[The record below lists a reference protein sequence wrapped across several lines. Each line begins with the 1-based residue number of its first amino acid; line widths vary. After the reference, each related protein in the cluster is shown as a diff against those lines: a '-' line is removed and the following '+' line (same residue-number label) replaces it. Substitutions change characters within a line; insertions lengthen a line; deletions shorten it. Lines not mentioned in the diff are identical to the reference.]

1 MSSKAKVRSF
11 AALLVLAAAFLL
23 AALLGWGIPMEKVRA
38 ETTHTVDSAQSLAQA
53 MATAQEGDTVQ
64 LTATIKF
71 DLTDADL
78 VSSIWPGRGPNKHLI
93 LDATDDTLPAQ
104 SQTLDL
110 NGNTLEVIT
119 GSQESCFSLVGG
131 VTLTIT
137 DSKGGGKIVGAS
149 NGNFFNGTAESG
161 LVLEG
166 VAIEFSDYADDI
178 VAGKPAIST
187 AGSLSL
193 NKVTYN
199 AGTSGVGGPALVD
212 TESLADGTYVYT
224 EGSNYF
230 VGGEEILSQAG
241 AVAAVEGT
249 ATAYTTLQAA
259 VDAIPENSEEPVTV
273 TLLADITE
281 GASPAAIVKPNRS
294 LNWILDLN
302 GHDITVAGANGV
314 IYYGNNASGTIT
326 IRGEGTL
333 ANTQSGPNC
342 AIIDVSWATG
352 VTINL
357 EGGTYRKTSSG
368 NNEFIVFVT
377 DANNLTA
384 LNISGGTFEE
394 GKVRGLYGSELNISE
409 GLFRDEVDVY
419 GAGSIE
425 GGTFENEITFGSSA
439 TLNISGG
446 FFKVEPDEKY
456 LADNFE
462 FVDNDGDGIYEVME
476 GVVAKIGNVG
486 YTGLGEAFAEAND
499 GDTITLL
506 ADMGSEQEPATETS
520 SIVFDKAG
528 ASVTFDLNGH
538 SLYLTNGTV
547 HVNNGLRFMVVRAGT
562 IIVTNSQQNGG
573 VISASGN
580 PFRIAPDQKI
590 EAKLVLEKGVKVI
603 GQGGPAVSIV
613 PQGSAIV
620 SDGSAYY
627 AVLETSADLDTPTI
641 FAAIQGNGTSHGTSI
656 TVNGGKLTSN
666 FSAIY
671 QPQFGKLVIND
682 GVLEGQV
689 SGMEIRG
696 GSLEI
701 NGGEIIAHGE
711 FKKIKNE
718 NGSTLYG
725 VAVAVSEHTT
735 EMPITVTINKGT
747 FTATDPTGYAYYQA
761 DTEPDKTADVKAVL
775 HNGTFN
781 GAVASET
788 VSNFIENGTFS
799 EPVESNYLVAERT
812 LSKDEDGNYVVS
824 EQAAVAEIVRGEKT
838 YSFADLATAFAEAE
852 DEDTIRLV
860 SDEAVIDGET
870 GRILIEKRVIFD
882 LNGYTLTIGAGLG
895 NTVALNVRANGDLT
909 LKDSSENQ
917 TGTIDATEADK
928 DVNEG
933 TVPVGTMQA
942 GAKLTIL
949 SGTIIV
955 NTNSESC
962 VFGMAGTMI
971 SIEGGT
977 FINLAETP
985 YVHGGGTP
993 LTVNIDK
1000 NASDASAILQV
1011 KGGTFIGRN
1020 PALGDDSVKTG
1031 NFIPDTVKLTLTYNE
1046 QGEAVYTVLDAD
1058 AEVPEG
1064 TPAVYSV
1071 ESGAVVATVY
1081 TAEGLEEALAEGYAT
1096 VRLGDDIQ
1104 GNFTISKALTLD
1116 LNGKRLYSTNNE
1128 VYTLNAWGGE
1138 SEKETISVEIIS
1150 SANEKGTLEGAG
1162 IALNA
1167 YKYID
1172 LTVRNVSFVSEN
1184 ASALQVYGE
1193 AVQQIKA
1200 QDSTFEG
1207 QLAGVLVFGSGNR
1220 EETVSFEAEDCTIS
1234 GGNYGLSGN
1243 GSGWSM
1249 NTSITLTDCT
1259 VTATGE
1265 SGTAIYHP
1273 QQYSKITI
1281 QGVSDE
1287 GTVISGANGVEMRA
1301 GSLVISG
1308 NVSIT
1313 ATGEYSERYDGD
1325 GPRFT
1330 GVALG
1335 VSRYFDE
1342 EDNGVSVTVEAGAE
1356 FVTTDDSGY
1365 AFLEK
1370 DIVQSGV
1377 SVDNVEV
1384 ILQGGTFNGSISAE
1398 NAQNFIEDGIFSEPV
1413 ESKYLA
1419 AQDAAIT
1426 KNEDGN
1432 YVISSAPATAEVT
1445 IGGATYTYS
1454 TLAEAVA
1461 AVPAENAEPAVIKLI
1476 GSEEVIEG
1484 GGIIV
1489 DGNKNI
1495 VFDFNGKT
1503 YNVVGPTVGSP
1514 GTETNAFQLKMGSTV
1529 VMQNGKIDTT
1539 CAKIVLQKYCDLTL
1553 IDMDLD
1559 FSGRNTVQDVISNNN
1574 ATTIIEGN
1582 TIIKAP
1588 DEQYAFDLYYWPSN
1602 GYDEIQ
1608 VTFADNFKGEVSGAV
1623 GYGADAAGAAT
1634 AGWQTNAAL
1643 NFADGNNGTY
1653 NVTFS
1658 VTAGNAADA
1667 NILLEDGTFSAPVLS
1682 AYLAE
1687 NMAMAMQSDGTYT
1700 VIDEANA
1707 SNEGYVA
1714 SVDNGTTVIM
1724 YESLQAAIDAAG
1736 ANAATITLYDH
1747 VTESIAIA
1755 EGQEIILDLNGH
1767 ILTSEV
1773 NDVATVYNDG
1783 TLKIVDTAETKGKI
1797 TREATEADG
1806 SENTYY
1812 VIANHGVMTLDGIHV
1827 SNENA
1832 EDPSSLIINNIK
1844 ANGVYE
1850 QENPAKLTIESGT
1863 YFCAGS
1869 NVVKNDEYGVLII
1882 KGGEFTCS
1890 EPSGNDYIY
1899 AVIQN
1904 WASATITGGIITHTD
1919 AAEGIA
1925 YSACAY
1931 GGQTSSNDIS
1941 GGTFSGTTAIYLKPG
1956 EGTAGIVKM
1965 TISGDAEIHGVIA
1978 EDVTFPMGED
1988 DSCAISGGSFSDM
2001 PRYDYFEDGFVAT
2014 WNDETKMYETTD
2026 GYFTAAIGDYAYM
2039 TLAEAIAAAE
2049 NGDTIV
2055 LIRDIT
2061 VTETIQFSK
2070 GIIFDLN
2077 GKTITS
2083 DLTEA
2088 DPTVVNPTFKY
2099 NGRNDITFDNG
2110 KIVTNGTAIEL
2121 VGTGLMGVAEI
2132 TLGEDLVIQ
2141 SQSVGVYAYRGL
2153 KLITYA
2159 DITARSAAIQTH
2171 GSISGITNIDVLG
2184 GNITSTNS
2192 VAMYLPQKLGTIN
2205 ISGGTISGTTGIEVR
2220 NGTLNITGGTIIA
2233 TGAELETAPNGSGS
2247 TVNAG
2252 AAVAVSKYANTSSLK
2267 VSISG
2272 GTLEGVYAFYEAN
2285 LNADSAQIDKSKI
2298 TVELTGGTYKGAIGS
2313 ENLTGIIKGG
2323 RYAQQPAEELFNENY
2338 VAQYE
2343 DGFFVPVQSSALIA
2357 ARANAQADVR
2367 SYAASFDLIWEDI
2380 ETLAKDAGSAFSTA
2394 AVAVIDAY
2402 DDIAS
2407 AASEGAVAKARLSA
2421 MNALD
2426 TLLKQIRAEEEADA
2440 KALATAKAEAI
2451 SQIDSAKAASEDQAA
2466 VVVPTATYLAI
2477 NSAETVEE
2485 VAQYLAN
2492 ALAEIKDIRTYRSEI
2507 SGQTSALSDLAQK
2520 LEAITGEGGEF
2531 DSLLSEIKTAIS
2543 GAQEAIVGEGSS
2555 ATLASVQ
2562 QALEQKIKDVQDT
2575 LDQAI
2580 KDLTTSLSGLSS
2592 SLSELK
2598 GMFTNTEG
2606 GNKLDEILS
2615 DIDSAKNEIMNG
2627 DTNSIAAA
2635 VEEIN
2640 RATAALFSGLTADD
2654 GILTQIQTALD
2665 NYNTQLQSL
2674 TGALSKES
2682 GWVAEAIGGVQED
2695 VTAIIGDLDSLATGS
2710 SVADLAAAVDKISGT
2725 LNDVVTTVDSIAQ
2738 QVSASTAVEEE
2749 KENALQE
2756 IRVWLDE
2763 YLDEILGVSEARSA
2777 VQTMAYTPET
2787 TEGEIYAK
2795 LRQAFS
2801 EENAKL
2807 ILKYYND
2814 ALASIDAATTVSDVT
2829 SAISTFQARVA
2840 SVEAAAQNVPEA
2852 TDLTVVYVLLAIVL
2866 AVAIAALVV
2875 VLLKK
2880 RQPAVA
2886 AAQPAEEQSEPVLPA
2901 PEAGQAE
2908 EKAEPVKEELAPA
2921 AVEEAEADDDKEQIV
2936 IAANVRSFGEA
2947 YVELSDDLRDLFRKV
2962 KEYALSKEGASEV
2975 SLSSGVCIKRGSK
2988 QIVKLTVRRGYP
3000 VALFLLENEMLKDFR
3015 RNASAQAKLKIR
3027 ATELVLREEAD
3038 LETAYTMVDLSID
3051 QIEKDIEN
3059 AKERRREARRARRQ
3073 KLQAEA
3079 AAEKAA
3085 SEQENGQEEN

>member
-178 VAGKPAIST
+178 VADKPAIST

-302 GHDITVAGANGV
+302 GHDITVAGANGA

-368 NNEFIVFVT
+368 NNEFIVNVT
-377 DANNLTA
+377 NANNLTA

-409 GLFRDEVDVY
+409 GLFRDEVVVY

-486 YTGLGEAFAEAND
+486 YTGLGE
-499 GDTITLL
+499 
-506 ADMGSEQEPATETS
+506 
-520 SIVFDKAG
+520 
-528 ASVTFDLNGH
+528 
-538 SLYLTNGTV
+538 
-547 HVNNGLRFMVVRAGT
+547 
-562 IIVTNSQQNGG
+562 
-573 VISASGN
+573 
-580 PFRIAPDQKI
+580 
-590 EAKLVLEKGVKVI
+590 
-603 GQGGPAVSIV
+603 
-613 PQGSAIV
+613 
-620 SDGSAYY
+620 
-627 AVLETSADLDTPTI
+627 
-641 FAAIQGNGTSHGTSI
+641 
-656 TVNGGKLTSN
+656 
-666 FSAIY
+666 
-671 QPQFGKLVIND
+671 
-682 GVLEGQV
+682 
-689 SGMEIRG
+689 
-696 GSLEI
+696 
-701 NGGEIIAHGE
+701 
-711 FKKIKNE
+711 
-718 NGSTLYG
+718 
-725 VAVAVSEHTT
+725 
-735 EMPITVTINKGT
+735 
-747 FTATDPTGYAYYQA
+747 
-761 DTEPDKTADVKAVL
+761 
-775 HNGTFN
+775 
-781 GAVASET
+781 
-788 VSNFIENGTFS
+788 
-799 EPVESNYLVAERT
+799 
-812 LSKDEDGNYVVS
+812 
-824 EQAAVAEIVRGEKT
+824 
-838 YSFADLATAFAEAE
+838 AFAEAE

-942 GAKLTIL
+942 GAKLTVL

-955 NTNSESC
+955 DTDSESC
-962 VFGMAGTMI
+962 VFGMAGTTI

-977 FINLAETP
+977 FINLADTP

-1011 KGGTFIGRN
+1011 TGGTFIGRN

-1096 VRLGDDIQ
+1096 VYLGADITA
-1104 GNFTISKALTLD
+1104 NISVPAGRTLTLD
-1116 LNGKRLYSTNNE
+1116 LAGHTLTSNVENVATIYNE
-1128 VYTLNAWGGE
+1128 G
-1138 SEKETISVEIIS
+1138 
-1150 SANEKGTLEGAG
+1150 
-1162 IALNA
+1162 
-1167 YKYID
+1167 D
-1172 LTVRNVSFVSEN
+1172 LT
-1184 ASALQVYGE
+1184 
-1193 AVQQIKA
+1193 I
-1200 QDSTFEG
+1200 
-1207 QLAGVLVFGSGNR
+1207 
-1220 EETVSFEAEDCTIS
+1220 
-1234 GGNYGLSGN
+1234 
-1243 GSGWSM
+1243 
-1249 NTSITLTDCT
+1249 TS
-1259 VTATGE
+1259 
-1265 SGTAIYHP
+1265 S
-1273 QQYSKITI
+1273 
-1281 QGVSDE
+1281 
-1287 GTVISGANGVEMRA
+1287 
-1301 GSLVISG
+1301 
-1308 NVSIT
+1308 
-1313 ATGEYSERYDGD
+1313 
-1325 GPRFT
+1325 
-1330 GVALG
+1330 
-1335 VSRYFDE
+1335 SR
-1342 EDNGVSVTVEAGAE
+1342 
-1356 FVTTDDSGY
+1356 
-1365 AFLEK
+1365 
-1370 DIVQSGV
+1370 
-1377 SVDNVEV
+1377 
-1384 ILQGGTFNGSISAE
+1384 
-1398 NAQNFIEDGIFSEPV
+1398 
-1413 ESKYLA
+1413 
-1419 AQDAAIT
+1419 
-1426 KNEDGN
+1426 
-1432 YVISSAPATAEVT
+1432 
-1445 IGGATYTYS
+1445 GGA
-1454 TLAEAVA
+1454 V
-1461 AVPAENAEPAVIKLI
+1461 
-1476 GSEEVIEG
+1476 
-1484 GGIIV
+1484 
-1489 DGNKNI
+1489 
-1495 VFDFNGKT
+1495 
-1503 YNVVGPTVGSP
+1503 
-1514 GTETNAFQLKMGSTV
+1514 
-1529 VMQNGKIDTT
+1529 
-1539 CAKIVLQKYCDLTL
+1539 
-1553 IDMDLD
+1553 
-1559 FSGRNTVQDVISNNN
+1559 
-1574 ATTIIEGN
+1574 
-1582 TIIKAP
+1582 
-1588 DEQYAFDLYYWPSN
+1588 
-1602 GYDEIQ
+1602 
-1608 VTFADNFKGEVSGAV
+1608 
-1623 GYGADAAGAAT
+1623 
-1634 AGWQTNAAL
+1634 
-1643 NFADGNNGTY
+1643 
-1653 NVTFS
+1653 
-1658 VTAGNAADA
+1658 
-1667 NILLEDGTFSAPVLS
+1667 
-1682 AYLAE
+1682 
-1687 NMAMAMQSDGTYT
+1687 
-1700 VIDEANA
+1700 
-1707 SNEGYVA
+1707 
-1714 SVDNGTTVIM
+1714 
-1724 YESLQAAIDAAG
+1724 
-1736 ANAATITLYDH
+1736 
-1747 VTESIAIA
+1747 
-1755 EGQEIILDLNGH
+1755 
-1767 ILTSEV
+1767 
-1773 NDVATVYNDG
+1773 
-1783 TLKIVDTAETKGKI
+1783 

-1806 SENTYY
+1806 TESTYY
-1812 VIANHGVMTLDGIHV
+1812 VIRNEGKMTLESSYLTVYNDNAADPSSVIGNNTGCRNSNPASLTIADGTYRSQASNAVKNDEYGILTITGGTFRTYSQNHAAVQNWATATISGGTFYGVRFALSVEVYNGQTNTTTIMGGTFRDADNAIFISDGYRDGSAVYEGGTIDLSVGGSAKIRGPITESEEFPISDGDDTLSVTVAPDDGFIVGSTEMLAQALNVNDTQIVLGAGLTYNFEVAAGKTFTLDLAGHTLTSDTANVATVTNYGDLTIIDSVGGGMITRGSSHYYVIVNEGTMTLDGITV
-1827 SNENA
+1827 ENRSSS
-1832 EDPSSLIINNIK
+1832 DVSSLIINN
-1844 ANGVYE
+1844 ADLNSE
-1850 QENPAKLTIESGT
+1850 DAAQLTILSGT
-1863 YFCAGS
+1863 YYS
-1869 NVVKNDEYGVLII
+1869 NRASNTVKNDEYGILYIR
-1882 KGGEFTCS
+1882 GGEFTS
-1890 EPSGNDYIY
+1890 
-1899 AVIQN
+1899 
-1904 WASATITGGIITHTD
+1904 
-1919 AAEGIA
+1919 
-1925 YSACAY
+1925 
-1931 GGQTSSNDIS
+1931 TSSNAQSAVLNWGYAEVSGDPVFQGNKIAFVAGAVKDQTGTTIIS
-1941 GGTFSGTTAIYLKPG
+1941 GGTFRTTNI
-1956 EGTAGIVKM
+1956 
-1965 TISGDAEIHGVIA
+1965 
-1978 EDVTFPMGED
+1978 
-1988 DSCAISGGSFSDM
+1988 AISGGAGALVLMVGDGSGSGAGM
-2001 PRYDYFEDGFVAT
+2001 RNVTITGGNFEGTFKSIYYLNSSSSAITADTLTITG
-2014 WNDETKMYETTD
+2014 
-2026 GYFTAAIGDYAYM
+2026 GHFTAPIEVRSEMKMSVTGGTFES
-2039 TLAEAIAAAE
+2039 TLST
-2049 NGDTIV
+2049 GGQ
-2055 LIRDIT
+2055 
-2061 VTETIQFSK
+2061 TE
-2070 GIIFDLN
+2070 
-2077 GKTITS
+2077 
-2083 DLTEA
+2083 
-2088 DPTVVNPTFKY
+2088 Y
-2099 NGRNDITFDNG
+2099 
-2110 KIVTNGTAIEL
+2110 
-2121 VGTGLMGVAEI
+2121 
-2132 TLGEDLVIQ
+2132 
-2141 SQSVGVYAYRGL
+2141 
-2153 KLITYA
+2153 
-2159 DITARSAAIQTH
+2159 
-2171 GSISGITNIDVLG
+2171 
-2184 GNITSTNS
+2184 
-2192 VAMYLPQKLGTIN
+2192 
-2205 ISGGTISGTTGIEVR
+2205 ISGGAFAREPAETAFAQDYAGVLYNGYYVVIETTTDDLGALIVARVNAQGDVR
-2220 NGTLNITGGTIIA
+2220 NYAASLDLIWADIQA
-2233 TGAELETAPNGSGS
+2233 LAED
-2247 TVNAG
+2247 
-2252 AAVAVSKYANTSSLK
+2252 
-2267 VSISG
+2267 
-2272 GTLEGVYAFYEAN
+2272 
-2285 LNADSAQIDKSKI
+2285 ADSA
-2298 TVELTGGTYKGAIGS
+2298 
-2313 ENLTGIIKGG
+2313 
-2323 RYAQQPAEELFNENY
+2323 F
-2338 VAQYE
+2338 
-2343 DGFFVPVQSSALIA
+2343 SSAA
-2357 ARANAQADVR
+2357 
-2367 SYAASFDLIWEDI
+2367 
-2380 ETLAKDAGSAFSTA
+2380 A
-2394 AVAVIDAY
+2394 AVIEAY
-2402 DDIAS
+2402 DDIAY
-2407 AASEGAVAKARLSA
+2407 ATSEGAVALARLSA
-2421 MNALD
+2421 MDALD
-2426 TLLKQIRAEEEADA
+2426 TLLAQIRAEEEAAAEVLVAA
-2440 KALATAKAEAI
+2440 KADAI
-2451 SQIDSAKAASEDQAA
+2451 SQIDAAKAASEDQAA

-2485 VAQYLAN
+2485 VAQYLEN

-2580 KDLTTSLSGLSS
+2580 KDLKTSLSDLSS

-2598 GMFTNTEG
+2598 GMFTDTEG

-2627 DTNSIAAA
+2627 DTNSIASA

-2710 SVADLAAAVDKISGT
+2710 SVADLAAAVDEISGT

>member
-1 MSSKAKVRSF
+1 MRVRSHG
-11 AALLVLAAAFLL
+11 LWRL
-23 AALLGWGIPMEKVRA
+23 RRR
-38 ETTHTVDSAQSLAQA
+38 
-53 MATAQEGDTVQ
+53 GDTVQ
-64 LTATIKF
+64 LTATIEF

-78 VSSIWPGRGPNKHLI
+78 VSSIWPESSEPNKDLV
-93 LDATDDTLPAQ
+93 LDATNETLPAH

-119 GSQESCFSLVGG
+119 GSQKSCFTLVGG

-161 LVLEG
+161 LVLED

-178 VAGKPAIST
+178 VADKPAIST

-273 TLLADITE
+273 TLLAD
-281 GASPAAIVKPNRS
+281 
-294 LNWILDLN
+294 
-302 GHDITVAGANGV
+302 
-314 IYYGNNASGTIT
+314 
-326 IRGEGTL
+326 
-333 ANTQSGPNC
+333 
-342 AIIDVSWATG
+342 
-352 VTINL
+352 
-357 EGGTYRKTSSG
+357 
-368 NNEFIVFVT
+368 
-377 DANNLTA
+377 
-384 LNISGGTFEE
+384 
-394 GKVRGLYGSELNISE
+394 
-409 GLFRDEVDVY
+409 
-419 GAGSIE
+419 
-425 GGTFENEITFGSSA
+425 
-439 TLNISGG
+439 
-446 FFKVEPDEKY
+446 
-456 LADNFE
+456 
-462 FVDNDGDGIYEVME
+462 
-476 GVVAKIGNVG
+476 
-486 YTGLGEAFAEAND
+486 
-499 GDTITLL
+499 
-506 ADMGSEQEPATETS
+506 MGSEQEPATETS
-520 SIVFDKAG
+520 SIVFYKAG

-613 PQGSAIV
+613 PQESAIV

-627 AVLETSADLDTPTI
+627 AVLETSADLDTPTT

-761 DTEPDKTADVKAVL
+761 DTEPDKIADVKAVL
-775 HNGTFN
+775 HDGTFN

-799 EPVESNYLVAERT
+799 EPVESKYLAGGYT
-812 LSKDEDGNYVVS
+812 LSKDDDGNYVVS

-909 LKDSSENQ
+909 LTDSSENQ

-942 GAKLTIL
+942 GAKLTVL

-955 NTNSESC
+955 DTDSESC
-962 VFGMAGTMI
+962 VFGMAGTTI

-1011 KGGTFIGRN
+1011 TGGTFIGRN

-1308 NVSIT
+1308 NVSVT

-1384 ILQGGTFNGSISAE
+1384 ILQDGTFNGSISAE

-1461 AVPAENAEPAVIKLI
+1461 AVPAENAELAVIKLI

-1514 GTETNAFQLKMGSTV
+1514 GTETNAFQLKVGSTV

-1559 FSGRNTVQDVISNNN
+1559 FSDRNTVQDVISNNN
-1574 ATTIIEGN
+1574 ATTTIAGN

-1602 GYDEIQ
+1602 GYDKIQ

-1634 AGWQTNAAL
+1634 AGWQTKAAL
-1643 NFADGNNGTY
+1643 NFADGNDGTY

-1667 NILLEDGTFSAPVLS
+1667 NILVEDGTFSAPVLS

-1700 VIDEANA
+1700 VIEEANA

-1724 YESLQAAIDAAG
+1724 YGSLQAAINAAG

-2141 SQSVGVYAYRGL
+2141 SQSVGVYAHGGL

-2192 VAMYLPQKLGTIN
+2192 VAMYLPQKSGTIN

-2252 AAVAVSKYANTSSLK
+2252 AAVAVSKYANTSTNTSSLK

-2298 TVELTGGTYKGAIGS
+2298 TVALTGGTYKGAIGS

-2380 ETLAKDAGSAFSTA
+2380 ETLAKDAGSSFSTA

-2580 KDLTTSLSGLSS
+2580 KDLTTSLSDLSS

-2598 GMFTNTEG
+2598 GMFTDTEG

-2627 DTNSIAAA
+2627 DTNSIASA

-2710 SVADLAAAVDKISGT
+2710 SVADLAAAVDEISGT

-2866 AVAIAALVV
+2866 AVAVAALVV

>member
-23 AALLGWGIPMEKVRA
+23 AALLGWGIPMEKARA
-38 ETTHTVDSAQSLAQA
+38 ETTTHTVNSAGSLARA
-53 MATAQEGDTVQ
+53 MAAAQEGDTVQ

-161 LVLEG
+161 LVLED

-178 VAGKPAIST
+178 VADKPAIST

-281 GASPAAIVKPNRS
+281 GASPAAIVKANRS

-394 GKVRGLYGSELNISE
+394 GKVRGIYGSQLNISG

-486 YTGLGEAFAEAND
+486 YTGLGEAFAEA
-499 GDTITLL
+499 
-506 ADMGSEQEPATETS
+506 
-520 SIVFDKAG
+520 
-528 ASVTFDLNGH
+528 
-538 SLYLTNGTV
+538 
-547 HVNNGLRFMVVRAGT
+547 
-562 IIVTNSQQNGG
+562 
-573 VISASGN
+573 
-580 PFRIAPDQKI
+580 
-590 EAKLVLEKGVKVI
+590 
-603 GQGGPAVSIV
+603 
-613 PQGSAIV
+613 
-620 SDGSAYY
+620 
-627 AVLETSADLDTPTI
+627 
-641 FAAIQGNGTSHGTSI
+641 
-656 TVNGGKLTSN
+656 
-666 FSAIY
+666 
-671 QPQFGKLVIND
+671 
-682 GVLEGQV
+682 
-689 SGMEIRG
+689 
-696 GSLEI
+696 
-701 NGGEIIAHGE
+701 
-711 FKKIKNE
+711 
-718 NGSTLYG
+718 
-725 VAVAVSEHTT
+725 
-735 EMPITVTINKGT
+735 
-747 FTATDPTGYAYYQA
+747 
-761 DTEPDKTADVKAVL
+761 
-775 HNGTFN
+775 
-781 GAVASET
+781 
-788 VSNFIENGTFS
+788 
-799 EPVESNYLVAERT
+799 
-812 LSKDEDGNYVVS
+812 
-824 EQAAVAEIVRGEKT
+824 
-838 YSFADLATAFAEAE
+838 E

-895 NTVALNVRANGDLT
+895 NTVALNVRANGGLT
-909 LKDSSENQ
+909 LTDSSENQ

-942 GAKLTIL
+942 GAKLTVL

-955 NTNSESC
+955 DTDSESC
-962 VFGMAGTMI
+962 VFGMAGTTI

-1011 KGGTFIGRN
+1011 TGGTFIGRN

-1096 VRLGDDIQ
+1096 VRLGDNIQ

-1116 LNGKRLYSTNNE
+1116 LNGKKLSSESGR
-1128 VYTLNAWGGE
+1128 TLQILASGVVVTDN
-1138 SEKETISVEIIS
+1138 
-1150 SANEKGTLEGAG
+1150 SATDAAG
-1162 IALNA
+1162 
-1167 YKYID
+1167 
-1172 LTVRNVSFVSEN
+1172 
-1184 ASALQVYGE
+1184 
-1193 AVQQIKA
+1193 
-1200 QDSTFEG
+1200 
-1207 QLAGVLVFGSGNR
+1207 
-1220 EETVSFEAEDCTIS
+1220 TIS
-1234 GGNYGLSGN
+1234 GQVAVHVATPQDAEKVDVTIKNVSILSTADDPAINAVQTVNAKLTLDHVNVTTYYYAVSVFTNSELTIRNSEITATATKNYGETAVYIDCSDAEITDTTINSASSGISIFGQYGDGKAAAAASASTYNTLSIQRSEIGAVVYAVANN
-1243 GSGWSM
+1243 GAHHGTVIEIADSNIAASVG
-1249 NTSITLTDCT
+1249 TGIFHPGYGTLTVSGGST
-1259 VTATGE
+1259 VSGE
-1265 SGTAIYHP
+1265 SGI
-1273 QQYSKITI
+1273 
-1281 QGVSDE
+1281 
-1287 GTVISGANGVEMRA
+1287 EMRA
-1301 GSLVISG
+1301 GILTIKDETVSVQATAKAFDATPSG
-1308 NVSIT
+1308 NGNT
-1313 ATGEYSERYDGD
+1313 L
-1325 GPRFT
+1325 T
-1330 GVALG
+1330 GVAVGISQHTTNLP
-1335 VSRYFDE
+1335 VD
-1342 EDNGVSVTVEAGAE
+1342 VTLSEGTYSTAAA
-1356 FVTTDDSGY
+1356 DGY
-1365 AFLEK
+1365 AFYEVDL
-1370 DIVQSGV
+1370 Q
-1377 SVDNVEV
+1377 DNVTEGV
-1384 ILQGGTFNGSISAE
+1384 AASIQNGTFNGAIAGETVS
-1398 NAQNFIEDGIFSEPV
+1398 NFIEDGIFSEPV

-1419 AQDAAIT
+1419 APDAAIT

-1461 AVPAENAEPAVIKLI
+1461 AVPENNAEPAVIKLI

-1588 DEQYAFDLYYWPSN
+1588 DGQYAFDLYYWPSN
-1602 GYDEIQ
+1602 GYDKIQ
-1608 VTFADNFKGEVSGAV
+1608 VTFADDFEGEVSGVV

-1634 AGWQTNAAL
+1634 AGWQTTKAAL

-1653 NVTFS
+1653 NVTFD
-1658 VTAGNAADA
+1658 VTSGNAADA
-1667 NILLEDGTFSAPVLS
+1667 NILVEDGTFSAPVLS

-1687 NMAMAMQSDGTYT
+1687 NMAMAMQSNGTYT

-1714 SVDNGTTVIM
+1714 SVNNGTTVIM

-1747 VTESIAIA
+1747 VTESITIA
-1755 EGQEIILDLNGH
+1755 EGQEIILDLGGFT
-1767 ILTSEV
+1767 LTNVPDKNTITNS
-1773 NDVATVYNDG
+1773 G
-1783 TLKIVDTAETKGKI
+1783 TLTVIGNGTVDNISHGKGALVNYGKATLSGGTF
-1797 TREATEADG
+1797 TRSQEKGTYGNGINEAG
-1806 SENTYY
+1806 GYS
-1812 VIANHGVMTLDGIHV
+1812 ANDNSWYTVKNYGDLTIEEGTTVTTRLQDESGQSV
-1827 SNENA
+1827 GGY
-1832 EDPSSLIINNIK
+1832 SSLI
-1844 ANGVYE
+1844 ANGYQNDTDYKNNHDLVTAANE
-1850 QENPAKLTIESGT
+1850 AKI
-1863 YFCAGS
+1863 
-1869 NVVKNDEYGVLII
+1869 
-1882 KGGEFTCS
+1882 
-1890 EPSGNDYIY
+1890 
-1899 AVIQN
+1899 
-1904 WASATITGGIITHTD
+1904 TITGGTFIGGINTLKNDEGSNAEISGGTFSNVTQAAVQNWNELSISGGTFNADGDTVQAVITGCWGSTI
-1919 AAEGIA
+1919 G
-1925 YSACAY
+1925 SV
-1931 GGQTSSNDIS
+1931 GKTDIS
-1941 GGTFSGTTAIYLKPG
+1941 GGTFNG
-1956 EGTAGIVKM
+1956 EIAP
-1965 TISGDAEIHGVIA
+1965 ISGYGTGIDYSIT
-1978 EDVTFPMGED
+1978 D
-1988 DSCAISGGSFSDM
+1988 GSFSDM

-2141 SQSVGVYAYRGL
+2141 SQSVGVYAHGGL

-2192 VAMYLPQKLGTIN
+2192 VAMYLPQKSGTIN

-2298 TVELTGGTYKGAIGS
+2298 AVELTGGTYKGAVGS

-2380 ETLAKDAGSAFSTA
+2380 ETLAEDAGSAFSTA

-2627 DTNSIAAA
+2627 NTNSIASA

-2710 SVADLAAAVDKISGT
+2710 SVADLAAAVDEISGT

-2763 YLDEILGVSEARSA
+2763 Y
-2777 VQTMAYTPET
+2777 
-2787 TEGEIYAK
+2787 
-2795 LRQAFS
+2795 
-2801 EENAKL
+2801 
-2807 ILKYYND
+2807 
-2814 ALASIDAATTVSDVT
+2814 
-2829 SAISTFQARVA
+2829 STKF
-2840 SVEAAAQNVPEA
+2840 
-2852 TDLTVVYVLLAIVL
+2852 
-2866 AVAIAALVV
+2866 
-2875 VLLKK
+2875 
-2880 RQPAVA
+2880 
-2886 AAQPAEEQSEPVLPA
+2886 
-2901 PEAGQAE
+2901 
-2908 EKAEPVKEELAPA
+2908 
-2921 AVEEAEADDDKEQIV
+2921 
-2936 IAANVRSFGEA
+2936 
-2947 YVELSDDLRDLFRKV
+2947 
-2962 KEYALSKEGASEV
+2962 
-2975 SLSSGVCIKRGSK
+2975 
-2988 QIVKLTVRRGYP
+2988 
-3000 VALFLLENEMLKDFR
+3000 
-3015 RNASAQAKLKIR
+3015 
-3027 ATELVLREEAD
+3027 
-3038 LETAYTMVDLSID
+3038 
-3051 QIEKDIEN
+3051 
-3059 AKERRREARRARRQ
+3059 
-3073 KLQAEA
+3073 
-3079 AAEKAA
+3079 
-3085 SEQENGQEEN
+3085 

>member
-38 ETTHTVDSAQSLAQA
+38 ETTHTVNSAGSLAWA

-64 LTATIKF
+64 LTATIEF

-78 VSSIWPGRGPNKHLI
+78 VSSIWPESSEPNKDLV
-93 LDATDDTLPAQ
+93 LDATNETLPAH

-119 GSQESCFSLVGG
+119 GSQKSCFTLVGG

-166 VAIEFSDYADDI
+166 VAIEFGDYADDI
-178 VAGKPAIST
+178 VADKPAIST

-302 GHDITVAGANGV
+302 GHDITVAGANGA

-368 NNEFIVFVT
+368 NNEFIVNVT
-377 DANNLTA
+377 NANNLTA

-409 GLFRDEVDVY
+409 GLFRDEVVVY

-486 YTGLGEAFAEAND
+486 YTGLGEAFAEAED
-499 GDTITLL
+499 EDTIRLVSDE
-506 ADMGSEQEPATETS
+506 AVIDGETGR
-520 SIVFDKAG
+520 ILIEKRVI
-528 ASVTFDLNGH
+528 FDLNG
-538 SLYLTNGTV
+538 YTLTIGAGLGNTVALNVRANGDLTLTDSSEALTGKIDATEADKIVDHGTV
-547 HVNNGLRFMVVRAGT
+547 PVGTMQAGAKLTVLSGT
-562 IIVTNSQQNGG
+562 IIVDTDSESCVFGMAGTTISIEGGTFINLADTPYVHGGGTPLTVNIDKNASDASAILQVTGGTFIGRNPALGDDSVKTGNFIPDTVKLTLTYNEQGEAVYTVLDADAEVPEGTPAVYSVESGAVVATVYTAKGLEEALAEGYATVRLGDDIQGNFTISKALTLDLNGKNLSSESG
-573 VISASGN
+573 RTLQILASGVVVTDN
-580 PFRIAPDQKI
+580 SATDAAGTISGQVAVHAATPQGAEKVDVTIKNVSILSTADDSEINAVQTVN
-590 EAKLVLEKGVKVI
+590 AKLTLDHVNVTTY
-603 GQGGPAVSIV
+603 
-613 PQGSAIV
+613 
-620 SDGSAYY
+620 YY
-627 AVLETSADLDTPTI
+627 AVSVFTDSELTIRNSEITATATKNYGETAVYIDCSDAEITDTTINSASSGISIFGQYGDGKAAAAASASTYNTLSIQRSEIGAVVYAVANNGAHHGTVIEIADSNIAASVGTGIFHPGYGTLTVSGGSTVSGESGIEMRAGILTIKDETVSVQATAKAFDATPS
-641 FAAIQGNGTSHGTSI
+641 GNGNT
-656 TVNGGKLTSN
+656 LT
-666 FSAIY
+666 
-671 QPQFGKLVIND
+671 
-682 GVLEGQV
+682 
-689 SGMEIRG
+689 
-696 GSLEI
+696 
-701 NGGEIIAHGE
+701 
-711 FKKIKNE
+711 
-718 NGSTLYG
+718 G
-725 VAVAVSEHTT
+725 VAVGISQHTT
-735 EMPITVTINKGT
+735 NLPVDVTLSEGT
-747 FTATDPTGYAYYQA
+747 YSTAAADGYAFYEVDLQ
-761 DTEPDKTADVKAVL
+761 DNVTEGVAASIQ
-775 HNGTFN
+775 NGTFN
-781 GAVASET
+781 GAIAGET

-812 LSKDEDGNYVVS
+812 LSKDDDGNYVVS
-824 EQAAVAEIVRGEKT
+824 EQTAVAEIVRGEKT

-909 LKDSSENQ
+909 LTDSSEAL
-917 TGTIDATEADK
+917 TGKIDATEADK
-928 DVNEG
+928 IVDHG

-942 GAKLTIL
+942 GAKLTVL

-955 NTNSESC
+955 DTDSESC
-962 VFGMAGTMI
+962 VFGMAGTTI

-977 FINLAETP
+977 FINLADTP

-1011 KGGTFIGRN
+1011 TGGTFIGRN

-1096 VRLGDDIQ
+1096 VYLGADITA
-1104 GNFTISKALTLD
+1104 NISVPAGRTLTLD
-1116 LNGKRLYSTNNE
+1116 LAGHTLTSNVENVATIYNE
-1128 VYTLNAWGGE
+1128 G
-1138 SEKETISVEIIS
+1138 
-1150 SANEKGTLEGAG
+1150 
-1162 IALNA
+1162 
-1167 YKYID
+1167 D
-1172 LTVRNVSFVSEN
+1172 LT
-1184 ASALQVYGE
+1184 
-1193 AVQQIKA
+1193 I
-1200 QDSTFEG
+1200 
-1207 QLAGVLVFGSGNR
+1207 
-1220 EETVSFEAEDCTIS
+1220 
-1234 GGNYGLSGN
+1234 
-1243 GSGWSM
+1243 
-1249 NTSITLTDCT
+1249 TS
-1259 VTATGE
+1259 
-1265 SGTAIYHP
+1265 S
-1273 QQYSKITI
+1273 
-1281 QGVSDE
+1281 
-1287 GTVISGANGVEMRA
+1287 
-1301 GSLVISG
+1301 
-1308 NVSIT
+1308 
-1313 ATGEYSERYDGD
+1313 
-1325 GPRFT
+1325 
-1330 GVALG
+1330 
-1335 VSRYFDE
+1335 SR
-1342 EDNGVSVTVEAGAE
+1342 
-1356 FVTTDDSGY
+1356 
-1365 AFLEK
+1365 
-1370 DIVQSGV
+1370 
-1377 SVDNVEV
+1377 
-1384 ILQGGTFNGSISAE
+1384 
-1398 NAQNFIEDGIFSEPV
+1398 
-1413 ESKYLA
+1413 
-1419 AQDAAIT
+1419 
-1426 KNEDGN
+1426 
-1432 YVISSAPATAEVT
+1432 
-1445 IGGATYTYS
+1445 GGA
-1454 TLAEAVA
+1454 V
-1461 AVPAENAEPAVIKLI
+1461 
-1476 GSEEVIEG
+1476 
-1484 GGIIV
+1484 
-1489 DGNKNI
+1489 
-1495 VFDFNGKT
+1495 
-1503 YNVVGPTVGSP
+1503 
-1514 GTETNAFQLKMGSTV
+1514 
-1529 VMQNGKIDTT
+1529 
-1539 CAKIVLQKYCDLTL
+1539 
-1553 IDMDLD
+1553 
-1559 FSGRNTVQDVISNNN
+1559 
-1574 ATTIIEGN
+1574 
-1582 TIIKAP
+1582 
-1588 DEQYAFDLYYWPSN
+1588 
-1602 GYDEIQ
+1602 
-1608 VTFADNFKGEVSGAV
+1608 
-1623 GYGADAAGAAT
+1623 
-1634 AGWQTNAAL
+1634 
-1643 NFADGNNGTY
+1643 
-1653 NVTFS
+1653 
-1658 VTAGNAADA
+1658 
-1667 NILLEDGTFSAPVLS
+1667 
-1682 AYLAE
+1682 
-1687 NMAMAMQSDGTYT
+1687 
-1700 VIDEANA
+1700 
-1707 SNEGYVA
+1707 
-1714 SVDNGTTVIM
+1714 
-1724 YESLQAAIDAAG
+1724 
-1736 ANAATITLYDH
+1736 
-1747 VTESIAIA
+1747 
-1755 EGQEIILDLNGH
+1755 
-1767 ILTSEV
+1767 
-1773 NDVATVYNDG
+1773 
-1783 TLKIVDTAETKGKI
+1783 

-1806 SENTYY
+1806 TESTYY
-1812 VIANHGVMTLDGIHV
+1812 VIRNEGKMTLESSYLTVYNDNAADPSSVIGNNTGCRNSNPASLTIADGTYRSQASNAVKNDEYGILTITGGTFRTYSQNHAAVQNWATATISGGTFYGVRFALSVEVYNGQTNTTTIMGGTFRDADNAIFISDGYRDGSAVYEGGTIDLSVGGSAKIRGPITESEEFPISDGDDTLSVTVAPDDGFIVGSTEMLAQALNVNDTQIVLGAGLTYNFEVAAGKTFTLDLAGHTLTSDTANVATVTNYGDLTIIDSVGGGMITRGSSHYYVIVNEGTMTLDGITV
-1827 SNENA
+1827 ENRSSS
-1832 EDPSSLIINNIK
+1832 DVSSLIINN
-1844 ANGVYE
+1844 ADLNSE
-1850 QENPAKLTIESGT
+1850 DAAQLTILSGT
-1863 YFCAGS
+1863 YYS
-1869 NVVKNDEYGVLII
+1869 NRASNTVKNDEYGILYIR
-1882 KGGEFTCS
+1882 GGEFTS
-1890 EPSGNDYIY
+1890 
-1899 AVIQN
+1899 
-1904 WASATITGGIITHTD
+1904 
-1919 AAEGIA
+1919 
-1925 YSACAY
+1925 
-1931 GGQTSSNDIS
+1931 TSSNAQSAVLNWGYAEVSGDPVFQGNKIAFVAGAVKDQTGTTIIS
-1941 GGTFSGTTAIYLKPG
+1941 GGTFRTTNI
-1956 EGTAGIVKM
+1956 
-1965 TISGDAEIHGVIA
+1965 
-1978 EDVTFPMGED
+1978 
-1988 DSCAISGGSFSDM
+1988 AISGGAGALVLMVGDGSGSGAGM
-2001 PRYDYFEDGFVAT
+2001 RNVTITGGNFEGTFKSIYYLNSSSSAITADTLTITG
-2014 WNDETKMYETTD
+2014 
-2026 GYFTAAIGDYAYM
+2026 GHFTAPIEVRSEMKMSVTGGTFES
-2039 TLAEAIAAAE
+2039 TLST
-2049 NGDTIV
+2049 GGQ
-2055 LIRDIT
+2055 
-2061 VTETIQFSK
+2061 TE
-2070 GIIFDLN
+2070 
-2077 GKTITS
+2077 
-2083 DLTEA
+2083 
-2088 DPTVVNPTFKY
+2088 Y
-2099 NGRNDITFDNG
+2099 
-2110 KIVTNGTAIEL
+2110 
-2121 VGTGLMGVAEI
+2121 
-2132 TLGEDLVIQ
+2132 
-2141 SQSVGVYAYRGL
+2141 
-2153 KLITYA
+2153 
-2159 DITARSAAIQTH
+2159 
-2171 GSISGITNIDVLG
+2171 
-2184 GNITSTNS
+2184 
-2192 VAMYLPQKLGTIN
+2192 
-2205 ISGGTISGTTGIEVR
+2205 ISGGAFAREPAETAFAQDYAGVLYNGYYVVIETTTDDLGALIVARVNAQGDVR
-2220 NGTLNITGGTIIA
+2220 N
-2233 TGAELETAPNGSGS
+2233 
-2247 TVNAG
+2247 
-2252 AAVAVSKYANTSSLK
+2252 
-2267 VSISG
+2267 
-2272 GTLEGVYAFYEAN
+2272 
-2285 LNADSAQIDKSKI
+2285 
-2298 TVELTGGTYKGAIGS
+2298 
-2313 ENLTGIIKGG
+2313 
-2323 RYAQQPAEELFNENY
+2323 
-2338 VAQYE
+2338 
-2343 DGFFVPVQSSALIA
+2343 
-2357 ARANAQADVR
+2357 
-2367 SYAASFDLIWEDI
+2367 YAASLDLIWADI
-2380 ETLAKDAGSAFSTA
+2380 ETLAKDADSAFSSAAA
-2394 AVAVIDAY
+2394 AVIEAY
-2402 DDIAS
+2402 DDIAY
-2407 AASEGAVAKARLSA
+2407 ATSEGAVALARLSA
-2421 MNALD
+2421 MDALD
-2426 TLLKQIRAEEEADA
+2426 TLLAQIRAEEEAAAEVLVAA
-2440 KALATAKAEAI
+2440 KADAI
-2451 SQIDSAKAASEDQAA
+2451 SQIDAAKAASEDQAA

-2485 VAQYLAN
+2485 VAQYLEN
-2492 ALAEIKDIRTYRSEI
+2492 ALAEIKDIRTYRAEI
-2507 SGQTSALSDLAQK
+2507 GGQTSALSDLAQQ

-2531 DSLLSEIKTAIS
+2531 DSLLSEIKTAVS
-2543 GAQEAIVGEGSS
+2543 DAQKAIVGEGSS

-2606 GNKLDEILS
+2606 GNKLDKILS

-2627 DTNSIAAA
+2627 NTNSIASA

-2710 SVADLAAAVDKISGT
+2710 SVADLAAAVDEISGT

>member
-11 AALLVLAAAFLL
+11 AALLVLAVAFLL
-23 AALLGWGIPMEKVRA
+23 AALLGWGIPMEKARA
-38 ETTHTVDSAQSLAQA
+38 ETTTHTVSDAVSLARA

-64 LTATIKF
+64 LTATITF
-71 DLTDADL
+71 DLTDAEL
-78 VSSIWPGRGPNKHLI
+78 VSSIWPESSEPNKDLV
-93 LDATDDTLPAQ
+93 LDATNETLPAH

-110 NGNTLEVIT
+110 NGNTLTIIT
-119 GSQESCFSLVGG
+119 GSQKSCFTLVGG
-131 VTLTIT
+131 VTLTIM

-149 NGNFFNGTAESG
+149 NGNFFNGTAETG
-161 LVLEG
+161 LVLED
-166 VAIEFSDYADDI
+166 VAIEFGDYADDI
-178 VAGKPAIST
+178 VSDKPAIST

-302 GHDITVAGANGV
+302 GHDITVAGANGA

-368 NNEFIVFVT
+368 NNEFIVNVT
-377 DANNLTA
+377 NANNLTA
-384 LNISGGTFEE
+384 
-394 GKVRGLYGSELNISE
+394 
-409 GLFRDEVDVY
+409 
-419 GAGSIE
+419 
-425 GGTFENEITFGSSA
+425 
-439 TLNISGG
+439 LNISGG

-547 HVNNGLRFMVVRAGT
+547 HVNNGLRFMVVGAGT

-613 PQGSAIV
+613 PQESAIV

-627 AVLETSADLDTPTI
+627 AVLETSADLDTPTT

-895 NTVALNVRANGDLT
+895 NTVALNVRANGGLT
-909 LKDSSENQ
+909 LTDSSENQ

-942 GAKLTIL
+942 GAKLTVL

-955 NTNSESC
+955 DTDSESC
-962 VFGMAGTMI
+962 VFGMAGTTI

-977 FINLAETP
+977 FINLADTP

-1011 KGGTFIGRN
+1011 TGGTFIGRN

-1096 VRLGDDIQ
+1096 VRLGGDIQ

-1116 LNGKRLYSTNNE
+1116 LNGKKLSSESGR
-1128 VYTLNAWGGE
+1128 TLQILASGVVVTDN
-1138 SEKETISVEIIS
+1138 
-1150 SANEKGTLEGAG
+1150 SATDAAG
-1162 IALNA
+1162 
-1167 YKYID
+1167 
-1172 LTVRNVSFVSEN
+1172 
-1184 ASALQVYGE
+1184 
-1193 AVQQIKA
+1193 
-1200 QDSTFEG
+1200 
-1207 QLAGVLVFGSGNR
+1207 
-1220 EETVSFEAEDCTIS
+1220 TIS
-1234 GGNYGLSGN
+1234 GQVAVHVATPQDAEKVDVTIKNVSILSTADDPAINAVQTVNAKLTLDHVNVTTYYYAVSVFTNSELTIRNSEITATATKNYGETAVYIDCSDAEITDTTINSASSGISIFGQYGDGKAAAAASASTYNTLSIQRSEIGAVVYAVANN
-1243 GSGWSM
+1243 GAHHGTVIEIADSNIAASVG
-1249 NTSITLTDCT
+1249 TGIFHPGYGTLTVSGGST
-1259 VTATGE
+1259 VSGE
-1265 SGTAIYHP
+1265 SGI
-1273 QQYSKITI
+1273 
-1281 QGVSDE
+1281 
-1287 GTVISGANGVEMRA
+1287 EMRA
-1301 GSLVISG
+1301 GILTIKDETVSVQATAKAFDATPSG
-1308 NVSIT
+1308 NGNT
-1313 ATGEYSERYDGD
+1313 L
-1325 GPRFT
+1325 T
-1330 GVALG
+1330 GVAVGISQHTTNLP
-1335 VSRYFDE
+1335 VD
-1342 EDNGVSVTVEAGAE
+1342 VTLSEGTYSTAAA
-1356 FVTTDDSGY
+1356 DGY
-1365 AFLEK
+1365 AFYEVDL
-1370 DIVQSGV
+1370 Q
-1377 SVDNVEV
+1377 DNVTEGV
-1384 ILQGGTFNGSISAE
+1384 AASIQNGTFNGAIAGETVS
-1398 NAQNFIEDGIFSEPV
+1398 NFIEDGIFSEPV

-1419 AQDAAIT
+1419 AADAAIT

-1461 AVPAENAEPAVIKLI
+1461 AVPENNAEPAVIKLI
-1476 GSEEVIEG
+1476 GSKEVIEG

-1489 DGNKNI
+1489 DDNKNI

-1553 IDMDLD
+1553 INMDLD
-1559 FSGRNTVQDVISNNN
+1559 FSGSNTVQYVISNNN

-1602 GYDEIQ
+1602 GYDEKIQ

-1653 NVTFS
+1653 NVTFD
-1658 VTAGNAADA
+1658 VTSGNAADA
-1667 NILLEDGTFSAPVLS
+1667 NILVEDGTFSAPVLS

-1687 NMAMAMQSDGTYT
+1687 NMAMAMQSNGTYT

-2026 GYFTAAIGDYAYM
+2026 GYFTAAIGDYAYT

-2110 KIVTNGTAIEL
+2110 TIVTNGTAIEL
-2121 VGTGLMGVAEI
+2121 VGTGFTGVAEI

-2141 SQSVGVYAYRGL
+2141 SQSVGVYAYRSL

-2171 GSISGITNIDVLG
+2171 GSIFGITNIDVLG

-2192 VAMYLPQKLGTIN
+2192 VAMYLPQKSGTIN

-2298 TVELTGGTYKGAIGS
+2298 AVELTGGTYKGAIGS

-2380 ETLAKDAGSAFSTA
+2380 ETLAKDAGSTFSTA

-2426 TLLKQIRAEEEADA
+2426 TLLKQIRTEEEADA

-2580 KDLTTSLSGLSS
+2580 NDLTTSLSGLSS

-2627 DTNSIAAA
+2627 NTNSIASA

-2710 SVADLAAAVDKISGT
+2710 SVADLAAAVDEISGT

-2777 VQTMAYTPET
+2777 VQTMTYTPET

-3085 SEQENGQEEN
+3085 SEQKNGQEEN

>member
-1 MSSKAKVRSF
+1 M
-11 AALLVLAAAFLL
+11 
-23 AALLGWGIPMEKVRA
+23 
-38 ETTHTVDSAQSLAQA
+38 
-53 MATAQEGDTVQ
+53 
-64 LTATIKF
+64 TATIEF

-78 VSSIWPGRGPNKHLI
+78 VSSIWPESSEPNKDLV
-93 LDATDDTLPAQ
+93 LDATNETLPAH

-119 GSQESCFSLVGG
+119 GSQKSCFTLVGG

-161 LVLEG
+161 LVLED

-178 VAGKPAIST
+178 VADKPAIST

-273 TLLADITE
+273 TLLAD
-281 GASPAAIVKPNRS
+281 
-294 LNWILDLN
+294 
-302 GHDITVAGANGV
+302 
-314 IYYGNNASGTIT
+314 
-326 IRGEGTL
+326 
-333 ANTQSGPNC
+333 
-342 AIIDVSWATG
+342 
-352 VTINL
+352 
-357 EGGTYRKTSSG
+357 
-368 NNEFIVFVT
+368 
-377 DANNLTA
+377 
-384 LNISGGTFEE
+384 
-394 GKVRGLYGSELNISE
+394 
-409 GLFRDEVDVY
+409 
-419 GAGSIE
+419 
-425 GGTFENEITFGSSA
+425 
-439 TLNISGG
+439 
-446 FFKVEPDEKY
+446 
-456 LADNFE
+456 
-462 FVDNDGDGIYEVME
+462 
-476 GVVAKIGNVG
+476 
-486 YTGLGEAFAEAND
+486 
-499 GDTITLL
+499 
-506 ADMGSEQEPATETS
+506 MGSEQEPATETS
-520 SIVFDKAG
+520 SIVFYKAG

-613 PQGSAIV
+613 PQESAIV

-627 AVLETSADLDTPTI
+627 AVLETSADLDTPTT

-761 DTEPDKTADVKAVL
+761 DTEPDKIADVKAVL
-775 HNGTFN
+775 HDGTFN

-799 EPVESNYLVAERT
+799 EPVESKYLAGGYT
-812 LSKDEDGNYVVS
+812 LSKDDDGNYVVS

-909 LKDSSENQ
+909 LTDSSENQ

-942 GAKLTIL
+942 GAKLTVL

-955 NTNSESC
+955 DTDSESC
-962 VFGMAGTMI
+962 VFGMAGTTI

-1011 KGGTFIGRN
+1011 TGGTFIGRN

-1308 NVSIT
+1308 NVSVT

-1384 ILQGGTFNGSISAE
+1384 ILQDGTFNGSISAE

-1461 AVPAENAEPAVIKLI
+1461 AVPAENAELAVIKLI

-1514 GTETNAFQLKMGSTV
+1514 GTETNAFQLKVGSTV

-1559 FSGRNTVQDVISNNN
+1559 FSDRNTVQDVISNNN
-1574 ATTIIEGN
+1574 ATTTIAGN

-1602 GYDEIQ
+1602 GYDKIQ

-1634 AGWQTNAAL
+1634 AGWQTKAAL
-1643 NFADGNNGTY
+1643 NFADGNDGTY

-1667 NILLEDGTFSAPVLS
+1667 NILVEDGTFSAPVLS

-1700 VIDEANA
+1700 VIEEANA

-1724 YESLQAAIDAAG
+1724 YGSLQAAINAAG

-2141 SQSVGVYAYRGL
+2141 SQSVGVYAHGGL

-2192 VAMYLPQKLGTIN
+2192 VAMYLPQKSGTIN

-2252 AAVAVSKYANTSSLK
+2252 AAVAVSKYANTSTNTSSLK

-2298 TVELTGGTYKGAIGS
+2298 TVALTGGTYKGAIGS

-2380 ETLAKDAGSAFSTA
+2380 ETLAKDAGSSFSTA

-2580 KDLTTSLSGLSS
+2580 KDLTTSLSDLSS

-2598 GMFTNTEG
+2598 GMFTDTEG

-2627 DTNSIAAA
+2627 DTNSIASA

-2710 SVADLAAAVDKISGT
+2710 SVADLAAAVDEISGT

-2866 AVAIAALVV
+2866 AVAVAALVV

>member
-1 MSSKAKVRSF
+1 M
-11 AALLVLAAAFLL
+11 
-23 AALLGWGIPMEKVRA
+23 
-38 ETTHTVDSAQSLAQA
+38 
-53 MATAQEGDTVQ
+53 
-64 LTATIKF
+64 
-71 DLTDADL
+71 
-78 VSSIWPGRGPNKHLI
+78 
-93 LDATDDTLPAQ
+93 
-104 SQTLDL
+104 
-110 NGNTLEVIT
+110 
-119 GSQESCFSLVGG
+119 
-131 VTLTIT
+131 
-137 DSKGGGKIVGAS
+137 
-149 NGNFFNGTAESG
+149 
-161 LVLEG
+161 
-166 VAIEFSDYADDI
+166 
-178 VAGKPAIST
+178 
-187 AGSLSL
+187 
-193 NKVTYN
+193 
-199 AGTSGVGGPALVD
+199 
-212 TESLADGTYVYT
+212 
-224 EGSNYF
+224 
-230 VGGEEILSQAG
+230 
-241 AVAAVEGT
+241 
-249 ATAYTTLQAA
+249 
-259 VDAIPENSEEPVTV
+259 
-273 TLLADITE
+273 
-281 GASPAAIVKPNRS
+281 
-294 LNWILDLN
+294 
-302 GHDITVAGANGV
+302 
-314 IYYGNNASGTIT
+314 
-326 IRGEGTL
+326 
-333 ANTQSGPNC
+333 
-342 AIIDVSWATG
+342 
-352 VTINL
+352 
-357 EGGTYRKTSSG
+357 
-368 NNEFIVFVT
+368 
-377 DANNLTA
+377 
-384 LNISGGTFEE
+384 
-394 GKVRGLYGSELNISE
+394 
-409 GLFRDEVDVY
+409 
-419 GAGSIE
+419 
-425 GGTFENEITFGSSA
+425 
-439 TLNISGG
+439 
-446 FFKVEPDEKY
+446 
-456 LADNFE
+456 
-462 FVDNDGDGIYEVME
+462 
-476 GVVAKIGNVG
+476 
-486 YTGLGEAFAEAND
+486 
-499 GDTITLL
+499 
-506 ADMGSEQEPATETS
+506 
-520 SIVFDKAG
+520 
-528 ASVTFDLNGH
+528 
-538 SLYLTNGTV
+538 
-547 HVNNGLRFMVVRAGT
+547 
-562 IIVTNSQQNGG
+562 
-573 VISASGN
+573 
-580 PFRIAPDQKI
+580 
-590 EAKLVLEKGVKVI
+590 
-603 GQGGPAVSIV
+603 
-613 PQGSAIV
+613 
-620 SDGSAYY
+620 
-627 AVLETSADLDTPTI
+627 
-641 FAAIQGNGTSHGTSI
+641 
-656 TVNGGKLTSN
+656 
-666 FSAIY
+666 
-671 QPQFGKLVIND
+671 
-682 GVLEGQV
+682 
-689 SGMEIRG
+689 
-696 GSLEI
+696 
-701 NGGEIIAHGE
+701 
-711 FKKIKNE
+711 
-718 NGSTLYG
+718 YG

-852 DEDTIRLV
+852 DEDTIKLL

-909 LKDSSENQ
+909 LTDSSENQ

-942 GAKLTIL
+942 GAKLTVL

-955 NTNSESC
+955 DTDSESC
-962 VFGMAGTMI
+962 VFGMAGTTI

-1011 KGGTFIGRN
+1011 TGGTFIGRN

-1116 LNGKRLYSTNNE
+1116 LNGKKLSSESGR
-1128 VYTLNAWGGE
+1128 TLQILASGVVVTDN
-1138 SEKETISVEIIS
+1138 
-1150 SANEKGTLEGAG
+1150 SATDAAG
-1162 IALNA
+1162 
-1167 YKYID
+1167 
-1172 LTVRNVSFVSEN
+1172 
-1184 ASALQVYGE
+1184 
-1193 AVQQIKA
+1193 
-1200 QDSTFEG
+1200 
-1207 QLAGVLVFGSGNR
+1207 
-1220 EETVSFEAEDCTIS
+1220 TIS
-1234 GGNYGLSGN
+1234 GQVAVHVATPQDAEKVDVTIKNVSILSTADDPAINAVQTVNAKLTLDHVNVTTYYYAVSVFTNSELTIRNSEITATATKNYGETAVYIDCSDAEITDTTINSASSGISIFGQYGDGKAAAAASASTYNTLSIQRSEIGAVVYAVANN
-1243 GSGWSM
+1243 GAHHGTVIEIADSNIAASVG
-1249 NTSITLTDCT
+1249 TGIFHPGYGTLTVSGGST
-1259 VTATGE
+1259 VSGE
-1265 SGTAIYHP
+1265 SGI
-1273 QQYSKITI
+1273 
-1281 QGVSDE
+1281 
-1287 GTVISGANGVEMRA
+1287 EMRA
-1301 GSLVISG
+1301 GILTIKDETVSVQATAKAFDATPSG
-1308 NVSIT
+1308 NGNT
-1313 ATGEYSERYDGD
+1313 L
-1325 GPRFT
+1325 T
-1330 GVALG
+1330 GVAVGISQHTTNLP
-1335 VSRYFDE
+1335 VD
-1342 EDNGVSVTVEAGAE
+1342 VTLSEGTYSTAAA
-1356 FVTTDDSGY
+1356 DGY
-1365 AFLEK
+1365 AFYEVDL
-1370 DIVQSGV
+1370 Q
-1377 SVDNVEV
+1377 DNVTEGV
-1384 ILQGGTFNGSISAE
+1384 AASIQNGTFNGAIAGETVS
-1398 NAQNFIEDGIFSEPV
+1398 NFIEDGIFSEPV

-1495 VFDFNGKT
+1495 VFDFNRKT

-1559 FSGRNTVQDVISNNN
+1559 FSDRNTVQYVISNNN
-1574 ATTIIEGN
+1574 ATTTIAGN

-1602 GYDEIQ
+1602 GYDKIQ

-1653 NVTFS
+1653 NVTFD
-1658 VTAGNAADA
+1658 VTSGNAADA
-1667 NILLEDGTFSAPVLS
+1667 NILVEDGIFSAPVLS

-1687 NMAMAMQSDGTYT
+1687 NTAMAMQSDGTYT

-1724 YESLQAAIDAAG
+1724 YGSLQAAIDAAG

-1978 EDVTFPMGED
+1978 EDATFPMGED

-2026 GYFTAAIGDYAYM
+2026 GDFTAAIGDYAYM

-2099 NGRNDITFDNG
+2099 NGQNDIAFDNG
-2110 KIVTNGTAIEL
+2110 TIVTNGTAIEL
-2121 VGTGLMGVAEI
+2121 VGTGLMGAAEI

-2141 SQSVGVYAYRGL
+2141 SQSVGVYAHGGL

-2192 VAMYLPQKLGTIN
+2192 VAMYLPQKSGTIN

-2252 AAVAVSKYANTSSLK
+2252 AAVAVSKYANTSTNTSSLK

-2380 ETLAKDAGSAFSTA
+2380 ETLAKDAGSTFSTA

-2580 KDLTTSLSGLSS
+2580 KDLTTSLSDLSS

-2627 DTNSIAAA
+2627 DTNSIASA

-2710 SVADLAAAVDKISGT
+2710 SVADLAAAVDEISGT

>member
-11 AALLVLAAAFLL
+11 AALLVLAVAFLL
-23 AALLGWGIPMEKVRA
+23 AALLGWGIPMEKARA
-38 ETTHTVDSAQSLAQA
+38 ETTTHTVSDAVSLARA

-64 LTATIKF
+64 LTATITF
-71 DLTDADL
+71 DLTDAEL
-78 VSSIWPGRGPNKHLI
+78 VSSIWPESSEPNKDLV
-93 LDATDDTLPAQ
+93 LDATNETLPAH

-110 NGNTLEVIT
+110 NGNTLTIIT
-119 GSQESCFSLVGG
+119 GSQKSCFTLVGG
-131 VTLTIT
+131 VTLTIM

-149 NGNFFNGTAESG
+149 NGNFFNGTAETG
-161 LVLEG
+161 LVLED
-166 VAIEFSDYADDI
+166 VAIEFGDYADDI
-178 VAGKPAIST
+178 VSDKPAIST

-302 GHDITVAGANGV
+302 GHDITVAGANGA

-357 EGGTYRKTSSG
+357 ERGTYRKTSSG
-368 NNEFIVFVT
+368 NNEFIVNVT
-377 DANNLTA
+377 NANNLTA

-394 GKVRGLYGSELNISE
+394 GKVRGIYGSQLNISG

-425 GGTFENEITFGSSA
+425 GGTFENIITFGSSA

-547 HVNNGLRFMVVRAGT
+547 HVNNGLRFMVVGAGT

-613 PQGSAIV
+613 PQESAIV

-627 AVLETSADLDTPTI
+627 AVLETSADLDTPTT

-718 NGSTLYG
+718 HGSTLYG

-895 NTVALNVRANGDLT
+895 NTVALNVRANGGLT
-909 LKDSSENQ
+909 LTDSSENQ

-942 GAKLTIL
+942 GAKLTVL

-955 NTNSESC
+955 DTDSESC
-962 VFGMAGTMI
+962 VFGMAGTTI

-977 FINLAETP
+977 FINLADTP

-1011 KGGTFIGRN
+1011 TGGTFIGRN

-1096 VRLGDDIQ
+1096 VYLGADITA
-1104 GNFTISKALTLD
+1104 NISVPAGRTLTLD
-1116 LNGKRLYSTNNE
+1116 LAGHTLTSNVENVATIYNE
-1128 VYTLNAWGGE
+1128 G
-1138 SEKETISVEIIS
+1138 
-1150 SANEKGTLEGAG
+1150 
-1162 IALNA
+1162 
-1167 YKYID
+1167 D
-1172 LTVRNVSFVSEN
+1172 LT
-1184 ASALQVYGE
+1184 
-1193 AVQQIKA
+1193 I
-1200 QDSTFEG
+1200 
-1207 QLAGVLVFGSGNR
+1207 
-1220 EETVSFEAEDCTIS
+1220 
-1234 GGNYGLSGN
+1234 
-1243 GSGWSM
+1243 
-1249 NTSITLTDCT
+1249 TS
-1259 VTATGE
+1259 
-1265 SGTAIYHP
+1265 S
-1273 QQYSKITI
+1273 
-1281 QGVSDE
+1281 
-1287 GTVISGANGVEMRA
+1287 
-1301 GSLVISG
+1301 
-1308 NVSIT
+1308 
-1313 ATGEYSERYDGD
+1313 
-1325 GPRFT
+1325 
-1330 GVALG
+1330 
-1335 VSRYFDE
+1335 SR
-1342 EDNGVSVTVEAGAE
+1342 
-1356 FVTTDDSGY
+1356 
-1365 AFLEK
+1365 
-1370 DIVQSGV
+1370 
-1377 SVDNVEV
+1377 
-1384 ILQGGTFNGSISAE
+1384 
-1398 NAQNFIEDGIFSEPV
+1398 
-1413 ESKYLA
+1413 
-1419 AQDAAIT
+1419 
-1426 KNEDGN
+1426 
-1432 YVISSAPATAEVT
+1432 
-1445 IGGATYTYS
+1445 GGA
-1454 TLAEAVA
+1454 V
-1461 AVPAENAEPAVIKLI
+1461 
-1476 GSEEVIEG
+1476 
-1484 GGIIV
+1484 
-1489 DGNKNI
+1489 
-1495 VFDFNGKT
+1495 
-1503 YNVVGPTVGSP
+1503 
-1514 GTETNAFQLKMGSTV
+1514 
-1529 VMQNGKIDTT
+1529 
-1539 CAKIVLQKYCDLTL
+1539 
-1553 IDMDLD
+1553 
-1559 FSGRNTVQDVISNNN
+1559 
-1574 ATTIIEGN
+1574 
-1582 TIIKAP
+1582 
-1588 DEQYAFDLYYWPSN
+1588 
-1602 GYDEIQ
+1602 
-1608 VTFADNFKGEVSGAV
+1608 
-1623 GYGADAAGAAT
+1623 
-1634 AGWQTNAAL
+1634 
-1643 NFADGNNGTY
+1643 
-1653 NVTFS
+1653 
-1658 VTAGNAADA
+1658 
-1667 NILLEDGTFSAPVLS
+1667 
-1682 AYLAE
+1682 
-1687 NMAMAMQSDGTYT
+1687 
-1700 VIDEANA
+1700 
-1707 SNEGYVA
+1707 
-1714 SVDNGTTVIM
+1714 
-1724 YESLQAAIDAAG
+1724 
-1736 ANAATITLYDH
+1736 
-1747 VTESIAIA
+1747 
-1755 EGQEIILDLNGH
+1755 
-1767 ILTSEV
+1767 
-1773 NDVATVYNDG
+1773 
-1783 TLKIVDTAETKGKI
+1783 

-1806 SENTYY
+1806 TESTYY
-1812 VIANHGVMTLDGIHV
+1812 VIRNEGKMTLESSYLTVYNDNAADPSSVIGNNTGCRNSNPASLTIADGTYRSQASNAVKNDEYGILTITGGTFRTYSQNHAAVQNWATATISGGTFYGVRFALSVEVYNGQTNTTTIMGGTFRDADNAIFISDGYRDGSAVYEGGTIDLSVGGSAKIRGPITESEEFPISDGDDTLSVTVAPDDGFIVGSTEMLAQALNVNDTQIVLGAGLTYNFEVAAGKTFTLDLAGHTLTSDTANVATVTNYGDLTIIDSVGGGMITRGSSHYYVIVNEGTMTLDGITV
-1827 SNENA
+1827 ENRSSS
-1832 EDPSSLIINNIK
+1832 DVSSLIINN
-1844 ANGVYE
+1844 ADLNSE
-1850 QENPAKLTIESGT
+1850 DAAQLTILSGT
-1863 YFCAGS
+1863 YYS
-1869 NVVKNDEYGVLII
+1869 NRASNTVKNDEYGILYIR
-1882 KGGEFTCS
+1882 GGEFTS
-1890 EPSGNDYIY
+1890 
-1899 AVIQN
+1899 
-1904 WASATITGGIITHTD
+1904 
-1919 AAEGIA
+1919 
-1925 YSACAY
+1925 
-1931 GGQTSSNDIS
+1931 TSSNAQSAVLNWGYAEVSGDPVFQGNKIAFVAGAVKDQTGTTIIS
-1941 GGTFSGTTAIYLKPG
+1941 GGTFRTTNI
-1956 EGTAGIVKM
+1956 
-1965 TISGDAEIHGVIA
+1965 
-1978 EDVTFPMGED
+1978 
-1988 DSCAISGGSFSDM
+1988 AISGGAGALVLMVGDGSGSGAGM
-2001 PRYDYFEDGFVAT
+2001 RNVTITGGNFEGTFKSIYYLNSSSSAITADTLTITG
-2014 WNDETKMYETTD
+2014 
-2026 GYFTAAIGDYAYM
+2026 GHFTAPIEVRSEMKMSVTGGTFES
-2039 TLAEAIAAAE
+2039 TLST
-2049 NGDTIV
+2049 GGQ
-2055 LIRDIT
+2055 
-2061 VTETIQFSK
+2061 TE
-2070 GIIFDLN
+2070 
-2077 GKTITS
+2077 
-2083 DLTEA
+2083 
-2088 DPTVVNPTFKY
+2088 Y
-2099 NGRNDITFDNG
+2099 
-2110 KIVTNGTAIEL
+2110 
-2121 VGTGLMGVAEI
+2121 
-2132 TLGEDLVIQ
+2132 
-2141 SQSVGVYAYRGL
+2141 
-2153 KLITYA
+2153 
-2159 DITARSAAIQTH
+2159 
-2171 GSISGITNIDVLG
+2171 
-2184 GNITSTNS
+2184 
-2192 VAMYLPQKLGTIN
+2192 
-2205 ISGGTISGTTGIEVR
+2205 ISGGAFAREPAETAFAQDYAGVLYNGYYVVIETTTDDLGALIVARVNAQGDVR
-2220 NGTLNITGGTIIA
+2220 NYAASLDLIWADIQA
-2233 TGAELETAPNGSGS
+2233 LAED
-2247 TVNAG
+2247 
-2252 AAVAVSKYANTSSLK
+2252 
-2267 VSISG
+2267 
-2272 GTLEGVYAFYEAN
+2272 
-2285 LNADSAQIDKSKI
+2285 ADSA
-2298 TVELTGGTYKGAIGS
+2298 
-2313 ENLTGIIKGG
+2313 
-2323 RYAQQPAEELFNENY
+2323 F
-2338 VAQYE
+2338 
-2343 DGFFVPVQSSALIA
+2343 SSAA
-2357 ARANAQADVR
+2357 
-2367 SYAASFDLIWEDI
+2367 
-2380 ETLAKDAGSAFSTA
+2380 A
-2394 AVAVIDAY
+2394 AVIEAY
-2402 DDIAS
+2402 DDIAY
-2407 AASEGAVAKARLSA
+2407 ATSEGAVALARLSA
-2421 MNALD
+2421 MDALD
-2426 TLLKQIRAEEEADA
+2426 TLLAQIRAEEEAAAEVLVAA
-2440 KALATAKAEAI
+2440 KADAI
-2451 SQIDSAKAASEDQAA
+2451 SQIDAAKAASEDQAA

-2485 VAQYLAN
+2485 VAQYLEN
-2492 ALAEIKDIRTYRSEI
+2492 ALAEIKDIRTYRAEI
-2507 SGQTSALSDLAQK
+2507 GGQTSALSDLAQQ

-2531 DSLLSEIKTAIS
+2531 DSLLSEIKTAVS
-2543 GAQEAIVGEGSS
+2543 DAQKAIVGEGSS

-2580 KDLTTSLSGLSS
+2580 NDLTTSLSGLSS

-2615 DIDSAKNEIMNG
+2615 DIDSAKYEIMNG

-2710 SVADLAAAVDKISGT
+2710 SVADLAAAVDEISGT

-2756 IRVWLDE
+2756 IRVWLDV

-2866 AVAIAALVV
+2866 AVAVAALVV

>member
-1 MSSKAKVRSF
+1 MTIS
-11 AALLVLAAAFLL
+11 
-23 AALLGWGIPMEKVRA
+23 G
-38 ETTHTVDSAQSLAQA
+38 SAI
-53 MATAQEGDTVQ
+53 TA
-64 LTATIKF
+64 
-71 DLTDADL
+71 
-78 VSSIWPGRGPNKHLI
+78 
-93 LDATDDTLPAQ
+93 
-104 SQTLDL
+104 
-110 NGNTLEVIT
+110 
-119 GSQESCFSLVGG
+119 
-131 VTLTIT
+131 
-137 DSKGGGKIVGAS
+137 
-149 NGNFFNGTAESG
+149 
-161 LVLEG
+161 
-166 VAIEFSDYADDI
+166 
-178 VAGKPAIST
+178 
-187 AGSLSL
+187 
-193 NKVTYN
+193 N
-199 AGTSGVGGPALVD
+199 A
-212 TESLADGTYVYT
+212 
-224 EGSNYF
+224 
-230 VGGEEILSQAG
+230 
-241 AVAAVEGT
+241 
-249 ATAYTTLQAA
+249 
-259 VDAIPENSEEPVTV
+259 
-273 TLLADITE
+273 E
-281 GASPAAIVKPNRS
+281 GASGQAILLFSSYTSADAEKNTISVTDTKMEVNGAAAEFVRDNTTGGDNS
-294 LNWILDLN
+294 VE
-302 GHDITVAGANGV
+302 VAGGTANF
-314 IYYGNNASGTIT
+314 
-326 IRGEGTL
+326 
-333 ANTQSGPNC
+333 P
-342 AIIDVSWATG
+342 
-352 VTINL
+352 
-357 EGGTYRKTSSG
+357 
-368 NNEFIVFVT
+368 
-377 DANNLTA
+377 
-384 LNISGGTFEE
+384 
-394 GKVRGLYGSELNISE
+394 
-409 GLFRDEVDVY
+409 
-419 GAGSIE
+419 IE
-425 GGTFENEITFGSSA
+425 S
-439 TLNISGG
+439 
-446 FFKVEPDEKY
+446 KY
-456 LADNFE
+456 LA
-462 FVDNDGDGIYEVME
+462 G
-476 GVVAKIGNVG
+476 G
-486 YTGLGEAFAEAND
+486 Y
-499 GDTITLL
+499 
-506 ADMGSEQEPATETS
+506 
-520 SIVFDKAG
+520 
-528 ASVTFDLNGH
+528 
-538 SLYLTNGTV
+538 
-547 HVNNGLRFMVVRAGT
+547 
-562 IIVTNSQQNGG
+562 
-573 VISASGN
+573 
-580 PFRIAPDQKI
+580 
-590 EAKLVLEKGVKVI
+590 
-603 GQGGPAVSIV
+603 
-613 PQGSAIV
+613 
-620 SDGSAYY
+620 
-627 AVLETSADLDTPTI
+627 
-641 FAAIQGNGTSHGTSI
+641 
-656 TVNGGKLTSN
+656 
-666 FSAIY
+666 
-671 QPQFGKLVIND
+671 
-682 GVLEGQV
+682 
-689 SGMEIRG
+689 
-696 GSLEI
+696 
-701 NGGEIIAHGE
+701 
-711 FKKIKNE
+711 
-718 NGSTLYG
+718 
-725 VAVAVSEHTT
+725 
-735 EMPITVTINKGT
+735 
-747 FTATDPTGYAYYQA
+747 
-761 DTEPDKTADVKAVL
+761 
-775 HNGTFN
+775 
-781 GAVASET
+781 
-788 VSNFIENGTFS
+788 
-799 EPVESNYLVAERT
+799 T

-852 DEDTIRLV
+852 DEDTIKLL

-909 LKDSSENQ
+909 LTDSSENQ

-942 GAKLTIL
+942 GAKLTVL

-1011 KGGTFIGRN
+1011 TGGTFIGRN

-1116 LNGKRLYSTNNE
+1116 LNGKKLSSESGR
-1128 VYTLNAWGGE
+1128 TLQILASGVVVTDN
-1138 SEKETISVEIIS
+1138 
-1150 SANEKGTLEGAG
+1150 SATDAAG
-1162 IALNA
+1162 
-1167 YKYID
+1167 
-1172 LTVRNVSFVSEN
+1172 
-1184 ASALQVYGE
+1184 
-1193 AVQQIKA
+1193 
-1200 QDSTFEG
+1200 
-1207 QLAGVLVFGSGNR
+1207 
-1220 EETVSFEAEDCTIS
+1220 TIS
-1234 GGNYGLSGN
+1234 GQVAVHVATPQDAEKVDVTIKNVSILSTADNSEINAVQTVNAKLTLDHVNVTTYYYAVSVFTNSELTIRNSEITATATKNYGETAVYIDCSDAEITDTTINSASSGISIFGQYGDGKAAAAASASTYNTLSIQRSEIGAVVYAVANN
-1243 GSGWSM
+1243 GAHHGTVIEIADSNIAASVG
-1249 NTSITLTDCT
+1249 TGIFHPGYGTLTVSGGST
-1259 VTATGE
+1259 VSGE
-1265 SGTAIYHP
+1265 SGI
-1273 QQYSKITI
+1273 
-1281 QGVSDE
+1281 
-1287 GTVISGANGVEMRA
+1287 EMRA
-1301 GSLVISG
+1301 GILTIKDETVSVQATAKAFDATPSG
-1308 NVSIT
+1308 NGNT
-1313 ATGEYSERYDGD
+1313 L
-1325 GPRFT
+1325 T
-1330 GVALG
+1330 GVAVGISQHTTNLP
-1335 VSRYFDE
+1335 VD
-1342 EDNGVSVTVEAGAE
+1342 VTLSEGTYSTAAA
-1356 FVTTDDSGY
+1356 DGY
-1365 AFLEK
+1365 AFYEVDL
-1370 DIVQSGV
+1370 Q
-1377 SVDNVEV
+1377 DNVTEGV
-1384 ILQGGTFNGSISAE
+1384 AASIQNGTFNGAIAGETVS
-1398 NAQNFIEDGIFSEPV
+1398 NFIEDGIFSEPV

-1419 AQDAAIT
+1419 APDAAIT

-1461 AVPAENAEPAVIKLI
+1461 AVPAENAELAVIKLI

-1495 VFDFNGKT
+1495 VFDFNRKT

-1559 FSGRNTVQDVISNNN
+1559 FSDRNTVQYVISNNN
-1574 ATTIIEGN
+1574 ATTIIAGN

-1653 NVTFS
+1653 NVTFD
-1658 VTAGNAADA
+1658 VTSGNAADA
-1667 NILLEDGTFSAPVLS
+1667 NILVEDGTFSAPVLS

-1687 NMAMAMQSDGTYT
+1687 NMAMAMQSNGTYT

-1714 SVDNGTTVIM
+1714 SVNNGTTVIM

-1755 EGQEIILDLNGH
+1755 EGQEIILDLGGFT
-1767 ILTSEV
+1767 LT
-1773 NDVATVYNDG
+1773 NDPDKNTITNSG
-1783 TLKIVDTAETKGKI
+1783 TLTVIGNGTVNNISHGKGALVNYGKATLSGGTF
-1797 TREATEADG
+1797 TRSQEKGTYGNGINEAG
-1806 SENTYY
+1806 GYS
-1812 VIANHGVMTLDGIHV
+1812 ANGNSWYTVKNYGDLTIEEGTTVTTRLQDESGQSV
-1827 SNENA
+1827 GGY
-1832 EDPSSLIINNIK
+1832 SSLI
-1844 ANGVYE
+1844 ANGYQNDTDYKNNHDLVTAANE
-1850 QENPAKLTIESGT
+1850 AKI
-1863 YFCAGS
+1863 
-1869 NVVKNDEYGVLII
+1869 
-1882 KGGEFTCS
+1882 
-1890 EPSGNDYIY
+1890 
-1899 AVIQN
+1899 
-1904 WASATITGGIITHTD
+1904 TITGGTFIGGINTLKNDEGSNAEISGGTFSNVTQAAVQNWNELSISGGTFNADGDTVQAVITGCWGSTI
-1919 AAEGIA
+1919 G
-1925 YSACAY
+1925 SV
-1931 GGQTSSNDIS
+1931 GKTDIS
-1941 GGTFSGTTAIYLKPG
+1941 GGTFNG
-1956 EGTAGIVKM
+1956 EIAP
-1965 TISGDAEIHGVIA
+1965 ISGYGTGIDYSIT
-1978 EDVTFPMGED
+1978 D
-1988 DSCAISGGSFSDM
+1988 GSFSDM

-2083 DLTEA
+2083 DLTES

-2141 SQSVGVYAYRGL
+2141 SQSVGVYAHGGL

-2252 AAVAVSKYANTSSLK
+2252 AAVAVSKYANTSTNTSSLK

-2298 TVELTGGTYKGAIGS
+2298 AVELTGGTYKGAVGS

-2451 SQIDSAKAASEDQAA
+2451 SQIDSAKAVSEDQAA

-2580 KDLTTSLSGLSS
+2580 NDLTTSLSDLSS

-2627 DTNSIAAA
+2627 DTNSIASA

-2682 GWVAEAIGGVQED
+2682 GWVAEAISGVQED

-2710 SVADLAAAVDKISGT
+2710 SVADLAAAVDEISGT

-2866 AVAIAALVV
+2866 AVAVAALVV

-2975 SLSSGVCIKRGSK
+2975 NLSSGVCIKRGSK

>member
-23 AALLGWGIPMEKVRA
+23 AALLGWGIPMEKARA
-38 ETTHTVDSAQSLAQA
+38 ETTTHTVNSAGSLARA
-53 MATAQEGDTVQ
+53 MAAAQEGDTVQ

-161 LVLEG
+161 LVLED

-178 VAGKPAIST
+178 VADKPAIST

-224 EGSNYF
+224 VGSNYF

-281 GASPAAIVKPNRS
+281 GASPAAIVKANRS
-294 LNWILDLN
+294 LNWILDLD

-368 NNEFIVFVT
+368 NNEFIVNVT
-377 DANNLTA
+377 NANNLTA

-394 GKVRGLYGSELNISE
+394 GKVRGIYGSQLNISG

-486 YTGLGEAFAEAND
+486 YTGLGEAFAEA
-499 GDTITLL
+499 
-506 ADMGSEQEPATETS
+506 
-520 SIVFDKAG
+520 
-528 ASVTFDLNGH
+528 
-538 SLYLTNGTV
+538 
-547 HVNNGLRFMVVRAGT
+547 
-562 IIVTNSQQNGG
+562 
-573 VISASGN
+573 
-580 PFRIAPDQKI
+580 
-590 EAKLVLEKGVKVI
+590 
-603 GQGGPAVSIV
+603 
-613 PQGSAIV
+613 
-620 SDGSAYY
+620 
-627 AVLETSADLDTPTI
+627 
-641 FAAIQGNGTSHGTSI
+641 
-656 TVNGGKLTSN
+656 
-666 FSAIY
+666 
-671 QPQFGKLVIND
+671 
-682 GVLEGQV
+682 
-689 SGMEIRG
+689 
-696 GSLEI
+696 
-701 NGGEIIAHGE
+701 
-711 FKKIKNE
+711 
-718 NGSTLYG
+718 
-725 VAVAVSEHTT
+725 
-735 EMPITVTINKGT
+735 
-747 FTATDPTGYAYYQA
+747 
-761 DTEPDKTADVKAVL
+761 
-775 HNGTFN
+775 
-781 GAVASET
+781 
-788 VSNFIENGTFS
+788 
-799 EPVESNYLVAERT
+799 
-812 LSKDEDGNYVVS
+812 
-824 EQAAVAEIVRGEKT
+824 
-838 YSFADLATAFAEAE
+838 E
-852 DEDTIRLV
+852 DEDTIKLL
-860 SDEAVIDGET
+860 SNEAVIDGET

-882 LNGYTLTIGAGLG
+882 LNGHTLTIGAGLG

-917 TGTIDATEADK
+917 TGKIDATEADK

-942 GAKLTIL
+942 GAELTVL

-962 VFGMAGTMI
+962 VFGMAGTTI
-971 SIEGGT
+971 SIGGGT

-1011 KGGTFIGRN
+1011 TGGTFIGRN

-1046 QGEAVYTVLDAD
+1046 QGEAVYTVLNAD

-1096 VRLGDDIQ
+1096 VRLGDEIQ

-1116 LNGKRLYSTNNE
+1116 LNGKKLSSESGR
-1128 VYTLNAWGGE
+1128 TLQILASGVVVTDN
-1138 SEKETISVEIIS
+1138 
-1150 SANEKGTLEGAG
+1150 SATDAAG
-1162 IALNA
+1162 
-1167 YKYID
+1167 
-1172 LTVRNVSFVSEN
+1172 
-1184 ASALQVYGE
+1184 
-1193 AVQQIKA
+1193 
-1200 QDSTFEG
+1200 
-1207 QLAGVLVFGSGNR
+1207 
-1220 EETVSFEAEDCTIS
+1220 TIS
-1234 GGNYGLSGN
+1234 GQVAVHVATPQDAEKVDVTIKNVSILSTADDPAINAVQTVNAKLTLDHVNVTTYYYAVSVFTNSELTIRNSEITATATKNYGETAVYIDCSDAEITDTTINSASSGISIFGQYGDGKAAAAASASTYNTLSIQRSEIGAVVYAVANN
-1243 GSGWSM
+1243 GAHHGTVIEIADSNIAASVG
-1249 NTSITLTDCT
+1249 TGIFHPGYGTLTVSGGST
-1259 VTATGE
+1259 VSGE
-1265 SGTAIYHP
+1265 SGI
-1273 QQYSKITI
+1273 
-1281 QGVSDE
+1281 
-1287 GTVISGANGVEMRA
+1287 EMRA
-1301 GSLVISG
+1301 GILTIKDETVSVQATAKAFDATPSG
-1308 NVSIT
+1308 NGNT
-1313 ATGEYSERYDGD
+1313 L
-1325 GPRFT
+1325 T
-1330 GVALG
+1330 GVAVGISQHTTNLP
-1335 VSRYFDE
+1335 VD
-1342 EDNGVSVTVEAGAE
+1342 VTLSEGTYSTAAA
-1356 FVTTDDSGY
+1356 DGY
-1365 AFLEK
+1365 AFYEVDL
-1370 DIVQSGV
+1370 Q
-1377 SVDNVEV
+1377 DNVTEGV
-1384 ILQGGTFNGSISAE
+1384 AASIQNGTFNGAIAGETVS
-1398 NAQNFIEDGIFSEPV
+1398 NFIEDGIFSEPV

-1419 AQDAAIT
+1419 APDAAIT

-1461 AVPAENAEPAVIKLI
+1461 AVPAENAELAVIKLI

-1489 DGNKNI
+1489 DDNKNI

-1514 GTETNAFQLKMGSTV
+1514 GTETNAFQLKVGSTV

-1553 IDMDLD
+1553 IDMELD
-1559 FSGRNTVQDVISNNN
+1559 FSDRNTVQYVISNNN

-1588 DEQYAFDLYYWPSN
+1588 DGQYAFDLYYWPSN

-1653 NVTFS
+1653 NVTFD
-1658 VTAGNAADA
+1658 VTSGNAADA
-1667 NILLEDGTFSAPVLS
+1667 NILVEDGTFSAPVLS

-1724 YESLQAAIDAAG
+1724 YESLQTAINAAG
-1736 ANAATITLYDH
+1736 ANAATITLYYH

-2141 SQSVGVYAYRGL
+2141 SQSVGVYAHGGL

-2252 AAVAVSKYANTSSLK
+2252 AAVAVSKYANTSTNTSSLK

-2298 TVELTGGTYKGAIGS
+2298 AVELTGGTYKGAVGS

-2580 KDLTTSLSGLSS
+2580 KDLKTSLSDLSS

-2598 GMFTNTEG
+2598 GMFTDTEG

-2627 DTNSIAAA
+2627 DTNSIASA

-2710 SVADLAAAVDKISGT
+2710 SVADLAAAVDEISGT